1 MVWRGG
7 LPLRVQGVVGR
18 PVGPRLDVM
27 AEVPVV
33 DARGFSKTFS
43 GRKVL
48 TDVDLAVSSGEI
60 HALVGPNGSGK
71 STFIKILAGYHPPD
85 PGATLAVRGHPV
97 ALPLSAATA
106 SHFGLSFVHQDLGL
120 FEGGTVLEN
129 LLVGQYRTRFGWR
142 IPWRSERA
150 RARSDLEEYG
160 LDVDPDAPLATL
172 TDVQRA
178 LLAIMRALIHLPASE
193 SALLVLDEPTARL
206 PHDSAAEFFGR
217 VRAIADRGHAVLF
230 VSHRL
235 DEVVTLANRVTVL
248 RDGRIVARHRATDFT
263 VRGLVTEML
272 GFEMEQLY
280 PDQNHGYG
288 EVVASIKELSGGV
301 VRRFDADCHRGEI
314 LGLTGL
320 LGMGHDAVPYLV
332 FGAEPALSGTIEI
345 AGTTIRLTSI
355 TPRRAMSLG
364 MGLLPGNRA
373 RDSAVGEAT
382 ARENLTLATLQRY
395 AIGGRLRRGMER
407 KDAQAQMA
415 RFEVAP
421 VDPEAIMA
429 TFSGGNQQKTLLA
442 KWLAWRPQLL
452 ILDEPWHGVDVGA
465 KRQIM
470 RLLSEAASD
479 GMTIVISSV
488 EAADLAEVCH
498 RVLVMRRGEV
508 ATALAGS
515 DLTSA
520 RISEQVQLD
529 TDTRTSVGGSGGRA
543 SQ

>member
-1 MVWRGG
+1 
-7 LPLRVQGVVGR
+7 
-18 PVGPRLDVM
+18 M
-27 AEVPVV
+27 AEVPVA

-43 GRKVL
+43 GRRVL
-48 TDVDLAVSSGEI
+48 TDVDLAVSHGEI

-85 PGATLAVRGHPV
+85 PGATLAVRGHQV

-106 SHFGLSFVHQDLGL
+106 SRLGLSFVHQDLGL
-120 FEGGTVLEN
+120 FEEGTVLEN
-129 LLVGQYRTRFGWR
+129 LLVGQYRTGPGWR

-150 RARSDLEEYG
+150 RARGVLREYG

-178 LLAIMRALIHLPASE
+178 LLAIARALIHLPASE
-193 SALLVLDEPTARL
+193 ASEGALLVLDEPTARL

-217 VRAIADRGHAVLF
+217 VRAIAGRGHAVLF

-235 DEVVTLANRVTVL
+235 DEVVMLADRVTVL
-248 RDGRIVARHRATDFT
+248 RDGRVVARHRSPDLS

-280 PDQNHGYG
+280 PDHTLGYG
-288 EVVASIKELSGGV
+288 EVVATIRGLSGGV
-301 VRRFDADCHRGEI
+301 VRRFDADFHRGEI

-332 FGAEPALSGTIEI
+332 FGAEPAHSGTIEI
-345 AGTTIRLTSI
+345 AGATVGLASM
-355 TPRRAMSLG
+355 TPGRAMNLG

-395 AIGGRLRRGMER
+395 AVGGRIRRGMER
-407 KDAQAQMA
+407 EDARAQMA
-415 RFEVAP
+415 RFEVTP

-442 KWLAWRPQLL
+442 KWLVRRPHLL
-452 ILDEPWHGVDVGA
+452 FLDEPWHGVDVGA

-470 RLLSEAASD
+470 RLLAEAASE
-479 GMTIVISSV
+479 GMAIVISSV

-508 ATALAGS
+508 ATELAGS

-529 TDTRTSVGGSGGRA
+529 ANTRTRGGEMEGPA
-543 SQ
+543 SR

>member
-1 MVWRGG
+1 MT
-7 LPLRVQGVVGR
+7 
-18 PVGPRLDVM
+18 
-27 AEVPVV
+27 EVPVV

-43 GRKVL
+43 GRRVL
-48 TDVDLAVSSGEI
+48 TDVDLAVSHGDI
-60 HALVGPNGSGK
+60 HALVGSNGSGK

-85 PGATLAVRGHPV
+85 PRAALTVRGHHV

-106 SHFGLSFVHQDLGL
+106 SHLGLSFVHQDLGL

-129 LLVGQYRTRFGWR
+129 LLVGQYRTGFGWR
-142 IPWRSERA
+142 ILWRSERA
-150 RARSDLEEYG
+150 RARSVLREYG
-160 LDVDPDAPLATL
+160 LDVDPDAPLSTL

-178 LLAIMRALIHLPASE
+178 LLAIARALIHLPAAE
-193 SALLVLDEPTARL
+193 GALLVLDEPTARL
-206 PHDSAAEFFGR
+206 PHDSAAEFFRR
-217 VRAIADRGHAVLF
+217 VRSIADRGHAVLF

-235 DEVVTLANRVTVL
+235 DEVVTLADRVTVL
-248 RDGRIVARHRATDFT
+248 RDGRVVARHHKPDLT

-272 GFEMEQLY
+272 GFEMGQLY
-280 PDQNHGYG
+280 PDQSHGYG
-288 EVVASIKELSGGV
+288 EVVATITGLSGGV

-320 LGMGHDAVPYLV
+320 LGMGHDAVPYLM
-332 FGAEPALSGTIEI
+332 FGAEPAHAGTIEI
-345 AGTTIRLTSI
+345 AGSTVELTSI

-382 ARENLTLATLQRY
+382 ARENLTLATLRRY
-395 AIGGRLRRGMER
+395 SVGGRMRRGMER
-407 KDAQAQMA
+407 EEARTQMA
-415 RFEVAP
+415 RFEVTP

-442 KWLAWRPQLL
+442 KWLARRPHLL

-470 RLLSEAASD
+470 RLLSEAASE
-479 GMTIVISSV
+479 GMAIIIASV
-488 EAADLAEVCH
+488 EAGDLAEVCH

-529 TDTRTSVGGSGGRA
+529 THRKPRGGGMEGPA
-543 SQ
+543 SE

>member
-1 MVWRGG
+1 
-7 LPLRVQGVVGR
+7 
-18 PVGPRLDVM
+18 M
-27 AEVPVV
+27 AEVPVA

-43 GRKVL
+43 GRRVL
-48 TDVDLAVSSGEI
+48 TDVDLAVSHGEI

-85 PGATLAVRGHPV
+85 PGATLAVRGHQE

-106 SHFGLSFVHQDLGL
+106 SRLGLSFVHQDLGL
-120 FEGGTVLEN
+120 YEEGTVLEN
-129 LLVGQYRTRFGWR
+129 LLVGQYRTGLGWR
-142 IPWRSERA
+142 ISWRSERA
-150 RARSDLEEYG
+150 RARGVLREYG
-160 LDVDPDAPLATL
+160 LDVDPDAALATL

-178 LLAIMRALIHLPASE
+178 LLAIARALIHLPASE

-206 PHDSAAEFFGR
+206 PHHSAAEFFGR
-217 VRAIADRGHAVLF
+217 VRAIAGRGHAVLF

-235 DEVVTLANRVTVL
+235 DEVVTLADGVTVL
-248 RDGRIVARHRATDFT
+248 RDGRVVARHRAPDFT

-272 GFEMEQLY
+272 GFEMEQVYADHTL
-280 PDQNHGYG
+280 GYG
-288 EVVASIKELSGGV
+288 EVVATVRGLSGGV
-301 VRRFDADCHRGEI
+301 VRRFHADFHRGEV

-332 FGAEPALSGTIEI
+332 FGAEPAHSGRIEI
-345 AGTTIRLTSI
+345 AGTTVDLASM

-395 AIGGRLRRGMER
+395 AVGGRMRRGRER
-407 KDAQAQMA
+407 EDARAQMA
-415 RFEVAP
+415 RFEVTP

-442 KWLAWRPQLL
+442 KWLARRPRLL

-470 RLLSEAASD
+470 RLLTEAASE
-479 GMTIVISSV
+479 GMAIVISSV

-508 ATALAGS
+508 ATELAGS

-529 TDTRTSVGGSGGRA
+529 PDRRARGGAMEGPA